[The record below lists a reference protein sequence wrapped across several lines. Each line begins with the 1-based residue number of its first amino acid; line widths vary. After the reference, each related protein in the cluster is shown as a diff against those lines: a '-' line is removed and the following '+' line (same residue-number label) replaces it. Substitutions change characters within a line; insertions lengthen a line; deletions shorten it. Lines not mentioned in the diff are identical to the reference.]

1 MFNKFF
7 SFFDGKIKSDPN
19 DPDYLNNIKKC
30 PGLAGLLIEH
40 WEAEAKLTEPVVYD
54 YNYHEGFTIYTNHPG
69 YLIGKGGS
77 LINKYRIRLKEEFGK
92 NSDIKFVEI
101 KNGFVNY

>member
-40 WEAEAKLTEPVVYD
+40 WEEIKDKLSI
-54 YNYHEGFTIYTNHPG
+54 TI
-69 YLIGKGGS
+69 IDK
-77 LINKYRIRLKEEFGK
+77 I
-92 NSDIKFVEI
+92 SDIKEKMKKNYLNYKKNWLFMKILRYNSNFVLS
-101 KNGFVNY
+101 Y